1 MLPINLNP
9 AVAAEST
16 PRFDK
21 LILLAS
27 RTSGSKGWR
36 SRLQGAE
43 AATAESRTN
52 GHCSADRGF
61 TLLELLIATAV
72 GAIVLIVINGTYFG
86 ALRLHNSTHDKIE
99 ADLVLERSLGL
110 VQRDLAGLMLPA
122 GTFSGQFQ
130 DTPTDSLT
138 QEFAATRVSPDLYTT
153 SATVDGWSPFSE
165 VQVVAY
171 FLAPA
176 TDGSNTKN
184 LVRAVTRNLLPV
196 QTPTTDE
203 QVLLTG
209 VADAGF
215 DYYDGNEWTDTWDST
230 VTSTLPMAIRFSLSL
245 ANRDSSQSRPQPI
258 ELVVP
263 VLVATKTSQAAALA
277 QASGGT

>member
-1 MLPINLNP
+1 MQPIPGNRR
-9 AVAAEST
+9 AE
-16 PRFDK
+16 
-21 LILLAS
+21 
-27 RTSGSKGWR
+27 
-36 SRLQGAE
+36 
-43 AATAESRTN
+43 
-52 GHCSADRGF
+52 RGF
-61 TLLELLIATAV
+61 TLLELLIATGVA
-72 GAIVLIVINGTYFG
+72 AIVLLVINGTYFG
-86 ALRLHNSTHDKIE
+86 ALRLHNATNERTD
-99 ADLVLERSLGL
+99 ATLVLERALGL
-110 VQRDLAGLMLPA
+110 VQRDLAGLMVPA

-130 DTPTDSLT
+130 DRPTDSLT

-176 TDGSNTKN
+176 TDGTNTKN
-184 LVRAVTRNLLPV
+184 LVRAVTRNLLPA

-209 VADAGF
+209 VTDAQF
-215 DYYDGNEWTDTWDST
+215 DYYDGTEWTDTWDST
-230 VTSTLPMAIRFSLSL
+230 VTSALPMAIRFSLSVP
-245 ANRDSSQSRPQPI
+245 NRDSSQSPPHPV

-277 QASGGT
+277 QAAGGTGS